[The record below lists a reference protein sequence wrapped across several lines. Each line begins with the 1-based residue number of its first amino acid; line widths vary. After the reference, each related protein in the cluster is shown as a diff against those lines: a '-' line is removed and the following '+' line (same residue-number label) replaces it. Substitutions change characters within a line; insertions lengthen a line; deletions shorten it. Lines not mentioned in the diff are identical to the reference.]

1 MNPNINH
8 DLGNN
13 DCVNVISSVV
23 ANVPLWMGILIMEEL
38 CKNGGRKHMGNPCTF
53 PFDFA
58 VNQNCS

>member
-38 CKNGGRKHMGNPCTF
+38 CKNGGGSIWEIPV
-53 PFDFA
+53 P
-58 VNQNCS
+58 SPLILL